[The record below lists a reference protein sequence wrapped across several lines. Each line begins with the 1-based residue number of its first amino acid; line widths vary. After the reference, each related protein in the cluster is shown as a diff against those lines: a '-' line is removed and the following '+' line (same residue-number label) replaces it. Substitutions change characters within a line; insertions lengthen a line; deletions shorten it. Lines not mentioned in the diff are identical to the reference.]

1 MMNEAKILLIGGSGF
16 IGQKIASGLSA
27 LGHSVLLPTRKAAY
41 AKELWVLPKLQVIEA
56 NIHDPAVLA
65 DMCQRLGPG
74 GVVINLVGILHDK
87 TGSPYGPGFL
97 KNHVELTKKIIA
109 AMGAANLKRY
119 IHMSALGASS
129 SGSSMYQRS
138 KGDAENLVKASDLDW
153 TIFRPSVVFGE
164 NDKFINLFASL
175 QKFAPVL
182 PLGGAAVKFQP
193 VYVSDV
199 AQAFVK
205 SISMSE
211 TIGRVFDLAGPRVYT
226 LAELVNFA
234 GMVGGRKSMIIP
246 LPKPLAYLQAGL
258 LEMMPGPTLMSR
270 DNLASMSE
278 DNVLPAGAE
287 NALEKVFGIN
297 PQALNVLIK

>member
-1 MMNEAKILLIGGSGF
+1 MNEAKVLLIGGSGF

-56 NIHDPAVLA
+56 NIHDPSVLA
-65 DMCQRLGPG
+65 DLCQRLGPD
-74 GVVINLVGILHDK
+74 GVVINLVGVLHDK

-97 KNHVELTKKIIA
+97 KNHVELTKKIITAMNA
-109 AMGAANLKRY
+109 AHLKRY
-119 IHMSALGASS
+119 IHMSALGANS
-129 SGSSMYQRS
+129 SGASMYQRS

-164 NDKFINLFASL
+164 KDKFINLFASL
-175 QKFAPVL
+175 QKFAPIL
-182 PLGGAAVKFQP
+182 PLGGANVKFQP

-205 SISMSE
+205 SIAMSE

-234 GMVGGRKSMIIP
+234 GMVGGRKSIVIP

-287 NALEKVFGIN
+287 NSLEKVFAIN
-297 PQALNVLIK
+297 PQALDVLLK

>member
-1 MMNEAKILLIGGSGF
+1 
-16 IGQKIASGLSA
+16 
-27 LGHSVLLPTRKAAY
+27 
-41 AKELWVLPKLQVIEA
+41 VIEA
-56 NIHDPAVLA
+56 NIHDPSVLA
-65 DMCQRLGPG
+65 DLCQRLGPD
-74 GVVINLVGILHDK
+74 GVVINLVGVLHDK
-87 TGSPYGPGFL
+87 TRSPYGPGFL
-97 KNHVELTKKIIA
+97 KNHVELTKKIITAMNA
-109 AMGAANLKRY
+109 AHLKRY
-119 IHMSALGASS
+119 IHMSALGANS
-129 SGSSMYQRS
+129 SGASMYQRS

-164 NDKFINLFASL
+164 KDKFINLFASL
-175 QKFAPVL
+175 QKFAPIL
-182 PLGGAAVKFQP
+182 PLGGANVKFQP

-205 SISMSE
+205 SIAMSE

-234 GMVGGRKSMIIP
+234 GMVGGRKSIVIP

-287 NALEKVFGIN
+287 NSLEKVFAIN
-297 PQALNVLIK
+297 PQALDVLLK

>member
-1 MMNEAKILLIGGSGF
+1 MNEAKVLLIGGSGF

-56 NIHDPAVLA
+56 NIHDPSVLA
-65 DMCQRLGPG
+65 DLCQRLGPD
-74 GVVINLVGILHDK
+74 GVVINLVGVLHDK

-97 KNHVELTKKIIA
+97 KNHVELTKKIITAMNA
-109 AMGAANLKRY
+109 AHLKRY
-119 IHMSALGASS
+119 IHMSALGANS
-129 SGSSMYQRS
+129 SGASMYQRS

-164 NDKFINLFASL
+164 KDKFINLFASL
-175 QKFAPVL
+175 QKFAPIL
-182 PLGGAAVKFQP
+182 PLGGANVKFQP

-205 SISMSE
+205 SIAMSE

-234 GMVGGRKSMIIP
+234 GMVSGRKSIVIP

-287 NALEKVFGIN
+287 NSLEKVFAIN
-297 PQALNVLIK
+297 PQALDVLLK

>member
-27 LGHSVLLPTRKAAY
+27 LGHTVLLPTRKAAY
-41 AKELWVLPKLQVIEA
+41 AKELWVLPNLQVIEA

-65 DMCQRLGPG
+65 DLCQRVGPG

-97 KNHVELTKKIIA
+97 KNHVELTNKIIA
-109 AMGAANLKRY
+109 AMNAADLHRY
-119 IHMSALGASS
+119 IHMSALGANS
-129 SGSSMYQRS
+129 SGASMYQRS
-138 KGDAENLVKASDLDW
+138 KGDAENLVKSSDLDW

-164 NDKFINLFASL
+164 KDKFINLFASL

-182 PLGGAAVKFQP
+182 PLGGAGVKFQP

-226 LAELVNFA
+226 LTELVNFA
-234 GMVGGRKSMIIP
+234 GVVGGRKSIVIP

-287 NALEKVFGIN
+287 NALEKVFAIN
-297 PQALNVLIK
+297 PQALDVLIK

>member
-1 MMNEAKILLIGGSGF
+1 MNEAKILVIGGSGF

-27 LGHSVLLPTRKAAY
+27 IGHSVLLPTRRAAY

-56 NIHDPAVLA
+56 NIHDPSVLA
-65 DMCQRLGPG
+65 DLCQRLGPE
-74 GVVINLVGILHDK
+74 GVVINLVGVLHDK

-109 AMGAANLKRY
+109 AMSAANLKRY

-129 SGSSMYQRS
+129 WGASMYQRS

-164 NDKFINLFASL
+164 KDKFINLFASL

-182 PLGGAAVKFQP
+182 PLGGAGVKFQP

-234 GMVGGRKSMIIP
+234 GVVGGRKSIVIP

-278 DNVLPAGAE
+278 DNVLPPGAE
-287 NALEKVFGIN
+287 NALEKVFAIN
-297 PQALNVLIK
+297 PQALDVLIK

>member
-1 MMNEAKILLIGGSGF
+1 MMNEANILLIGGSGF

-27 LGHSVLLPTRKAAY
+27 LGHRVLLPTRKAAY
-41 AKELWVLPKLQVIEA
+41 AKELWVLPNLQVIEA
-56 NIHDPAVLA
+56 NIHDPTVLA
-65 DMCQRLGPG
+65 DLCQRVGPG

-109 AMGAANLKRY
+109 AMSAAHLKRY
-119 IHMSALGASS
+119 IHMSALGANS
-129 SGSSMYQRS
+129 SGASMYQRS
-138 KGDAENLVKASDLDW
+138 KGDAENLVKSSDLDW

-164 NDKFINLFASL
+164 KDKFINLFASL

-182 PLGGAAVKFQP
+182 PLGGASVKFQP

-234 GMVGGRKSMIIP
+234 GLVGGRKSIVIP

-287 NALEKVFGIN
+287 NALEKVFAIN
-297 PQALNVLIK
+297 PQALDVLIK

>member
-1 MMNEAKILLIGGSGF
+1 MNETKILLIGGSGF
-16 IGQKIASGLSA
+16 IGQQIATRLSA
-27 LGHSVLLPTRKAAY
+27 LGCVVLMPTRKAAY
-41 AKELWVLPKLQVIEA
+41 AKELWVLPNLQVIEA
-56 NIHDPAVLA
+56 NIHDPAALA
-65 DMCQRLGPG
+65 DLCQRLGPG

-97 KNHVELTKKIIA
+97 KNHVELAKKIID
-109 AMGAANLKRY
+109 AMNLVGLKRY
-119 IHMSALGASS
+119 IHMSALGANS
-129 SGSSMYQRS
+129 SGASMYQRS
-138 KGDAENLVKASDLDW
+138 KGDAENLVKSSDLDW

-164 NDKFINLFASL
+164 KDKFINLFASL
-175 QKFAPVL
+175 QKFVPVL
-182 PLGGAAVKFQP
+182 PLGGASVKFQP

-205 SISMSE
+205 SISMPE

-226 LAELVNFA
+226 LAELVKFA
-234 GMVGGRKSMIIP
+234 GLVGGRKSIVIP

-287 NALEKVFGIN
+287 NALEKVFSIN
-297 PQALNVLIK
+297 PQALDVLIK

>member
-1 MMNEAKILLIGGSGF
+1 MNQIKILLIGGSGF
-16 IGQKIASGLSA
+16 IGQQIATRLSA
-27 LGHSVLLPTRKAAY
+27 LGYAVLMPTRKAAY
-41 AKELWVLPKLQVIEA
+41 AKELWVLPNLQVIEA

-65 DMCQRLGPG
+65 DLCQRLGPH

-109 AMGAANLKRY
+109 AMSAANLKRY
-119 IHMSALGASS
+119 IHMSALGANSA
-129 SGSSMYQRS
+129 GASMYQRS
-138 KGDAENLVKASDLDW
+138 KGDAENLVKSSDLDW

-164 NDKFINLFASL
+164 KDKFINLFASL

-182 PLGGAAVKFQP
+182 PLGGASVKFQP

-211 TIGRVFDLAGPRVYT
+211 TIGGVFDLAGPRVYT

-234 GMVGGRKSMIIP
+234 GVVGGRKSIVIP

-287 NALEKVFGIN
+287 NTLEKVFAIN
-297 PQALNVLIK
+297 PQALDVLIK

>member
-1 MMNEAKILLIGGSGF
+1 MNETNILLIGGSGF

-27 LGHSVLLPTRKAAY
+27 LGHAVFLPTRKAAY

-56 NIHDPAVLA
+56 NVHDPAVLA
-65 DMCQRLGPG
+65 DLCQRVGPG
-74 GVVINLVGILHDK
+74 GIVINLVGILHDK
-87 TGSPYGPGFL
+87 TGTPYGPGFL

-109 AMGAANLKRY
+109 AMTTANLKRY
-119 IHMSALGASS
+119 IHMSALGASG
-129 SGSSMYQRS
+129 SGASMYQRS
-138 KGDAENLVKASDLDW
+138 KGDAEDLVKASDLDW

-164 NDKFINLFASL
+164 KDKFINLFASL

-182 PLGGAAVKFQP
+182 PLGGASVKFQP

-234 GMVGGRKSMIIP
+234 GVVGGRKSFVIP

-297 PQALNVLIK
+297 PQALDVLIK

>member
-234 GMVGGRKSMIIP
+234 GMVGGRKSMVIP

-297 PQALNVLIK
+297 PQALDVLIK

>member
-74 GVVINLVGILHDK
+74 GLVINLVGVLHDK

-234 GMVGGRKSMIIP
+234 GMVGGRKSMVIP

-297 PQALNVLIK
+297 PQALDVLIK

>member
-1 MMNEAKILLIGGSGF
+1 MNQIKILLIGGSGF
-16 IGQKIASGLSA
+16 IGQQIATRLSA
-27 LGHSVLLPTRKAAY
+27 LGYAVLMPTRKAAY
-41 AKELWVLPKLQVIEA
+41 AKELWVLPNLQVIEA

-65 DMCQRLGPG
+65 DLCQRLGPH

-109 AMGAANLKRY
+109 AMSAANLKRY
-119 IHMSALGASS
+119 IHMSALGANSA
-129 SGSSMYQRS
+129 GASMYQRS
-138 KGDAENLVKASDLDW
+138 KGDAENLVKSSDLDW

-164 NDKFINLFASL
+164 KDKFINLFASL

-182 PLGGAAVKFQP
+182 PLGGASVKFQP

-211 TIGRVFDLAGPRVYT
+211 TIGGVFDLTGPRVYT

-234 GMVGGRKSMIIP
+234 GVVGGRKSIVIP

-287 NALEKVFGIN
+287 NTLEKVFAIN
-297 PQALNVLIK
+297 PQALDVLIK

>member
-1 MMNEAKILLIGGSGF
+1 MMNEASILLIGGSGF

-27 LGHSVLLPTRKAAY
+27 LGHRVLLPTRKAGY
-41 AKELWVLPKLQVIEA
+41 AKELWVLPNLQVIEA
-56 NIHDPAVLA
+56 NIHDPSVLG
-65 DMCQRLGPG
+65 DLCQRLGPH
-74 GVVINLVGILHDK
+74 GVVINLVGVLHDK
-87 TGSPYGPGFL
+87 TDSPYGPGFL

-109 AMGAANLKRY
+109 AMSAANLKRY
-119 IHMSALGASS
+119 IHMSALGANS
-129 SGSSMYQRS
+129 SGASMYQRS
-138 KGDAENLVKASDLDW
+138 KGDAENLVKSSDLDW

-164 NDKFINLFASL
+164 KDKFINLFASL

-182 PLGGAAVKFQP
+182 PLGGAGVKFQP

-234 GMVGGRKSMIIP
+234 GVVGGRKSIVIP

-287 NALEKVFGIN
+287 NVLEKVFAIN
-297 PQALNVLIK
+297 PQALDVLIK

>member
-1 MMNEAKILLIGGSGF
+1 MNEAKVLLIGGSGF

-27 LGHSVLLPTRKAAY
+27 LGHAVLLPTRKAAY

-56 NIHDPAVLA
+56 NIHDPSVLA
-65 DMCQRLGPG
+65 DLCQRLGPD
-74 GVVINLVGILHDK
+74 GVVINLVGVLHDK

-97 KNHVELTKKIIA
+97 KNHVELTKKIITAMNA
-109 AMGAANLKRY
+109 AHLKRY
-119 IHMSALGASS
+119 IHMSALGANS
-129 SGSSMYQRS
+129 SGASMYQRS

-164 NDKFINLFASL
+164 KDKFINLFASL
-175 QKFAPVL
+175 QKFAPIL
-182 PLGGAAVKFQP
+182 PLGGANVKFQP

-205 SISMSE
+205 SIAMSE
-211 TIGRVFDLAGPRVYT
+211 TIGRVFDLAGPRVFT

-234 GMVGGRKSMIIP
+234 GMVGGRKSIVIP

-287 NALEKVFGIN
+287 NSLEKVFAIN
-297 PQALNVLIK
+297 PQALDVLLK

>member
-1 MMNEAKILLIGGSGF
+1 
-16 IGQKIASGLSA
+16 
-27 LGHSVLLPTRKAAY
+27 
-41 AKELWVLPKLQVIEA
+41 
-56 NIHDPAVLA
+56 
-65 DMCQRLGPG
+65 
-74 GVVINLVGILHDK
+74 VINLVGVLHDK

-109 AMGAANLKRY
+109 AMSAANLKRY

-129 SGSSMYQRS
+129 SGASMYQRS

-164 NDKFINLFASL
+164 KDKFINLFASL

-182 PLGGAAVKFQP
+182 PLGGAGVKFQP

-234 GMVGGRKSMIIP
+234 GVVGGRKSIVIP

-278 DNVLPAGAE
+278 DNVLPPGAE
-287 NALEKVFGIN
+287 NALEKVFTIN
-297 PQALNVLIK
+297 PQALDVLIK

>member
-1 MMNEAKILLIGGSGF
+1 
-16 IGQKIASGLSA
+16 
-27 LGHSVLLPTRKAAY
+27 LPTRKSAY
-41 AKELWVLPKLQVIEA
+41 AKELWVLPNLQVIEA
-56 NIHDPAVLA
+56 NIHEPTVLA
-65 DMCQRLGPG
+65 DLCQRLGPH
-74 GVVINLVGILHDK
+74 GVVINLVGVLHDK

-109 AMGAANLKRY
+109 AMNAANLKRY

-129 SGSSMYQRS
+129 SGASMYQRS

-164 NDKFINLFASL
+164 KDKFINLFASL

-182 PLGGAAVKFQP
+182 PLGGAGVKFQP

-211 TIGRVFDLAGPRVYT
+211 TIGRVFDLVGPRVYT
-226 LAELVNFA
+226 LTELVNFA
-234 GMVGGRKSMIIP
+234 GVVGGRKSIVIP

-287 NALEKVFGIN
+287 NALEKVFAIN
-297 PQALNVLIK
+297 PQALDVLIK

>member
-1 MMNEAKILLIGGSGF
+1 
-16 IGQKIASGLSA
+16 
-27 LGHSVLLPTRKAAY
+27 LPTRRAAY

-56 NIHDPAVLA
+56 NIHDPSVLA
-65 DMCQRLGPG
+65 DLCQRLGPDG
-74 GVVINLVGILHDK
+74 IVINLVGILHDK
-87 TGSPYGPGFL
+87 TGTPYGPGFL

-109 AMGAANLKRY
+109 AMSSANLKRY

-129 SGSSMYQRS
+129 LGASMYQRS

-164 NDKFINLFASL
+164 KDKFINLFASL

-182 PLGGAAVKFQP
+182 PLGGASVKFQP

-234 GMVGGRKSMIIP
+234 GVVGGRKSIVIP

-278 DNVLPAGAE
+278 DNVLPAGSE

-297 PQALNVLIK
+297 PQALDVLIK

>member
-1 MMNEAKILLIGGSGF
+1 MKNDAKILLIGGSGF

-27 LGHSVLLPTRKAAY
+27 LGHVVLLPTRRATY
-41 AKELWVLPKLQVIEA
+41 AKELWVLPNLQVIEA
-56 NIHDPAVLA
+56 NIHDPSVLA
-65 DMCQRLGPG
+65 DLCQRLGPG
-74 GVVINLVGILHDK
+74 GVVINLVGVLHDK

-109 AMGAANLKRY
+109 AMDSANLKRY
-119 IHMSALGASS
+119 IHMSALGANS
-129 SGSSMYQRS
+129 SGASMYQRS
-138 KGDAENLVKASDLDW
+138 KGDAENLVKASDLAW

-164 NDKFINLFASL
+164 KDKFINLFASL

-182 PLGGAAVKFQP
+182 PLGGASVKFQP

-234 GMVGGRKSMIIP
+234 GMVGGRKSIVIP

-278 DNVLPAGAE
+278 DNVLPPGAE
-287 NALEKVFGIN
+287 NALEKVFAIN
-297 PQALNVLIK
+297 PQALDVLIK

>member
-1 MMNEAKILLIGGSGF
+1 MMNETNILLIGGSGF

-27 LGHSVLLPTRKAAY
+27 LGHAVYLPTRKAAY

-56 NIHDPAVLA
+56 NIHDPSVLA
-65 DMCQRLGPG
+65 DLCQRLGPK

-109 AMGAANLKRY
+109 AMNAANLKRY
-119 IHMSALGASS
+119 IHMSALGANS
-129 SGSSMYQRS
+129 SGASMYQRS

-164 NDKFINLFASL
+164 KDKFINLFASL

-182 PLGGAAVKFQP
+182 PLGGASVKFQP
-193 VYVSDV
+193 VYVADV

-234 GMVGGRKSMIIP
+234 GVVGGRKSFVIP
-246 LPKPLAYLQAGL
+246 LPKSLAYLQAGL

-278 DNVLPAGAE
+278 DNVLPAGSE
-287 NALEKVFGIN
+287 NALEKVFAIN
-297 PQALNVLIK
+297 PQALDVLLK

>member
-1 MMNEAKILLIGGSGF
+1 MNEAKILLIGGSGF

-27 LGHSVLLPTRKAAY
+27 LGHSVLLPTRRAAY

-56 NIHDPAVLA
+56 NIHDPSVLA
-65 DMCQRLGPG
+65 NLCQRLGPK
-74 GVVINLVGILHDK
+74 GVVINLVGVLHDK

-109 AMGAANLKRY
+109 AMSAANLKRY

-129 SGSSMYQRS
+129 WGASMYQRS

-164 NDKFINLFASL
+164 KDKFINLFASL

-182 PLGGAAVKFQP
+182 PLGGAGVKFQP

-234 GMVGGRKSMIIP
+234 GVVGGRKSIVIP

-278 DNVLPAGAE
+278 DNVLPPGAE
-287 NALEKVFGIN
+287 NALEKVFAIN
-297 PQALNVLIK
+297 PQALDVLIK

>member
-1 MMNEAKILLIGGSGF
+1 MNEAKILLIGGSGF

-27 LGHSVLLPTRKAAY
+27 LGHSVLLPTRRAAY

-56 NIHDPAVLA
+56 NIHDPSVLA
-65 DMCQRLGPG
+65 DLCQRLGPE
-74 GVVINLVGILHDK
+74 GVVINLVGVLHDK

-109 AMGAANLKRY
+109 AMSAANLKRY

-129 SGSSMYQRS
+129 WGASMYQRS

-164 NDKFINLFASL
+164 KDKFINLFASL

-182 PLGGAAVKFQP
+182 PLGGAGVKFQP

-234 GMVGGRKSMIIP
+234 GVVGGRKSIVIP

-287 NALEKVFGIN
+287 NALEKVFAIN
-297 PQALNVLIK
+297 PQALDVLIK

>member
-1 MMNEAKILLIGGSGF
+1 MNEAKVLLIGGSGF

-56 NIHDPAVLA
+56 NIHDPSVLA
-65 DMCQRLGPG
+65 DLCQRLGPD
-74 GVVINLVGILHDK
+74 GVVINLVGVLHDK

-97 KNHVELTKKIIA
+97 KNHVELTKKIITAMNA
-109 AMGAANLKRY
+109 AHLKRY
-119 IHMSALGASS
+119 IHMSALGANS
-129 SGSSMYQRS
+129 SGASMYQRS

-164 NDKFINLFASL
+164 KDKFINLFASL
-175 QKFAPVL
+175 QKFAPIL
-182 PLGGAAVKFQP
+182 PLGGANVKFQP

-205 SISMSE
+205 SVAMSE

-234 GMVGGRKSMIIP
+234 GMVGGRKSIVIP

-287 NALEKVFGIN
+287 NSLEKVFAIN
-297 PQALNVLIK
+297 PQALDVLLK

>member
-1 MMNEAKILLIGGSGF
+1 MNEAKVLLIGGSGF

-56 NIHDPAVLA
+56 NIHDPSVLA
-65 DMCQRLGPG
+65 DLCQRLGPD
-74 GVVINLVGILHDK
+74 GVVINLVGVLHDK

-97 KNHVELTKKIIA
+97 KNHVELTKKIITAMNA
-109 AMGAANLKRY
+109 AHLKRY

-129 SGSSMYQRS
+129 SGASMYQRS

-164 NDKFINLFASL
+164 KDKFINLFASL
-175 QKFAPVL
+175 QKFAPIL
-182 PLGGAAVKFQP
+182 PLGGANVKFQP

-205 SISMSE
+205 SIAMSE

-234 GMVGGRKSMIIP
+234 GMVGGRKSIVIP

-287 NALEKVFGIN
+287 NSLEKVFAIN
-297 PQALNVLIK
+297 PQALDVLLK

>member
-1 MMNEAKILLIGGSGF
+1 MMNEASILLIGGSGF

-27 LGHSVLLPTRKAAY
+27 LGHRVLLPTRKAGY
-41 AKELWVLPKLQVIEA
+41 AKELWVLPNLQVIEA
-56 NIHDPAVLA
+56 NIHDPSVLG
-65 DMCQRLGPG
+65 DLCQRLGPH
-74 GVVINLVGILHDK
+74 GVVINLVGVLHDK
-87 TGSPYGPGFL
+87 TDSPYGPGFL

-109 AMGAANLKRY
+109 AMSAANLKRY
-119 IHMSALGASS
+119 IHMSALGANS
-129 SGSSMYQRS
+129 SGASMYQRS
-138 KGDAENLVKASDLDW
+138 KGDAENLVKSSDLDW

-164 NDKFINLFASL
+164 KDKFINLFASL

-182 PLGGAAVKFQP
+182 PLGGAGVKFQP

-199 AQAFVK
+199 AQAFEK

-234 GMVGGRKSMIIP
+234 GVVGGRKSIVIP

-287 NALEKVFGIN
+287 NVLEKVFAIN
-297 PQALNVLIK
+297 PQALDVLIK

>member
-1 MMNEAKILLIGGSGF
+1 
-16 IGQKIASGLSA
+16 
-27 LGHSVLLPTRKAAY
+27 
-41 AKELWVLPKLQVIEA
+41 
-56 NIHDPAVLA
+56 
-65 DMCQRLGPG
+65 
-74 GVVINLVGILHDK
+74 
-87 TGSPYGPGFL
+87 
-97 KNHVELTKKIIA
+97 
-109 AMGAANLKRY
+109 
-119 IHMSALGASS
+119 
-129 SGSSMYQRS
+129 
-138 KGDAENLVKASDLDW
+138 
-153 TIFRPSVVFGE
+153 VVFGE
-164 NDKFINLFASL
+164 KDKFINLFASL

-182 PLGGAAVKFQP
+182 PLGGAGVKFQP

-234 GMVGGRKSMIIP
+234 GVVGGRKSIVIP

-287 NALEKVFGIN
+287 NALEKVFAIN
-297 PQALNVLIK
+297 PQALDVLIK

>member
-1 MMNEAKILLIGGSGF
+1 MMNDVKILLIGGSGF
-16 IGQKIASGLSA
+16 IGQKIAAGLSA
-27 LGHSVLLPTRKAAY
+27 LGHTVFLPTRKAAY

-56 NIHDPAVLA
+56 NVHDPAVLA
-65 DMCQRLGPG
+65 DLCQRIGTK
-74 GVVINLVGILHDK
+74 GVVINLVGVLHDK

-109 AMGAANLKRY
+109 AMSAANLKRY
-119 IHMSALGASS
+119 IHMSALGANS
-129 SGSSMYQRS
+129 SGASMYQRS
-138 KGDAENLVKASDLDW
+138 KGDAENLVKASNLDW

-164 NDKFINLFASL
+164 KDKFINLFASL

-182 PLGGAAVKFQP
+182 PLGGAGVKFQP

-205 SISMSE
+205 SISMTE

-226 LAELVNFA
+226 LAELVNVA
-234 GMVGGRKSMIIP
+234 GMVGGRKSLVIP

-278 DNVLPAGAE
+278 DNVLPAGAD
-287 NALEKVFGIN
+287 NALEKVFGIS
-297 PQALNVLIK
+297 PQALDVLIK

>member
-27 LGHSVLLPTRKAAY
+27 LGHSVLLPTRRAAY

-56 NIHDPAVLA
+56 NIHDPSVLA
-65 DMCQRLGPG
+65 DLCQRLGPE
-74 GVVINLVGILHDK
+74 GVVINLVGVLHDK

-109 AMGAANLKRY
+109 AMSAANLKRY

-129 SGSSMYQRS
+129 WGASMYQRS

-164 NDKFINLFASL
+164 KDKFINLFASL

-182 PLGGAAVKFQP
+182 PLGGAGVKFQP

-234 GMVGGRKSMIIP
+234 GVVGGRKSIVIP

-287 NALEKVFGIN
+287 NALEKVFAIN
-297 PQALNVLIK
+297 PQALDVLIK

>member
-1 MMNEAKILLIGGSGF
+1 MMNEANILLIGGSGF

-27 LGHSVLLPTRKAAY
+27 LGHRVLLPTRKAAY
-41 AKELWVLPKLQVIEA
+41 AKELWVLPNLQVIEA

-65 DMCQRLGPG
+65 DLCQRVGPG

-109 AMGAANLKRY
+109 AMNVANLKRY
-119 IHMSALGASS
+119 IHMSALGANS
-129 SGSSMYQRS
+129 SGASMYQRS
-138 KGDAENLVKASDLDW
+138 KGDAENLVKSSDLDW

-164 NDKFINLFASL
+164 KDKFINLFASL

-182 PLGGAAVKFQP
+182 PLGGAGVKFQP

-234 GMVGGRKSMIIP
+234 GVVGGRKSIVIP

-287 NALEKVFGIN
+287 NVLEKVFAIN
-297 PQALNVLIK
+297 PQALDVLIK

>member
-1 MMNEAKILLIGGSGF
+1 MNQIKILLIGGSGF
-16 IGQKIASGLSA
+16 IGQQIATRLSA
-27 LGHSVLLPTRKAAY
+27 LGYAVLMPTRKAAY
-41 AKELWVLPKLQVIEA
+41 AKELWVLPNLQVIEA

-65 DMCQRLGPG
+65 DLCQRLGPH

-109 AMGAANLKRY
+109 AMSAANLKRY
-119 IHMSALGASS
+119 IHMSALGANSA
-129 SGSSMYQRS
+129 GASMYQRS
-138 KGDAENLVKASDLDW
+138 KGDAENLVKSSDLDW

-164 NDKFINLFASL
+164 KDKFINLFASL

-182 PLGGAAVKFQP
+182 PLGGSSVKFQP

-211 TIGRVFDLAGPRVYT
+211 TIGGVFDLAGPRVYT

-234 GMVGGRKSMIIP
+234 GVVGGRKSIVIP

-287 NALEKVFGIN
+287 NTLEKVFAIN
-297 PQALNVLIK
+297 PQALDVLIK

>member
-27 LGHSVLLPTRKAAY
+27 LGHSVLLPTRRAAY

-56 NIHDPAVLA
+56 NIHDPSVLA
-65 DMCQRLGPG
+65 NLCQRLGPK
-74 GVVINLVGILHDK
+74 GVVINLVGVLHDK

-109 AMGAANLKRY
+109 AMSAANLKRY

-129 SGSSMYQRS
+129 WGASMYQRS

-164 NDKFINLFASL
+164 KDKFINLFASL

-182 PLGGAAVKFQP
+182 PLGGAGVKFQP

-234 GMVGGRKSMIIP
+234 GVVGGRKSIVIP

-287 NALEKVFGIN
+287 NALEKVFAIN
-297 PQALNVLIK
+297 PQALDVLIK

>member
-1 MMNEAKILLIGGSGF
+1 MMNEANILLIGGSGF

-27 LGHSVLLPTRKAAY
+27 LGHRVLLPTRKATY
-41 AKELWVLPKLQVIEA
+41 AKELWVLPNLQVIEA
-56 NIHDPAVLA
+56 NIHDPTVLA
-65 DMCQRLGPG
+65 DLCQRVGPG

-109 AMGAANLKRY
+109 AMNAVDLKRY
-119 IHMSALGASS
+119 IHMSALGANS
-129 SGSSMYQRS
+129 SGASMYQRS

-164 NDKFINLFASL
+164 KDKFINLFASL

-182 PLGGAAVKFQP
+182 PLGGAGVKFQP

-226 LAELVNFA
+226 LTELVNFA
-234 GMVGGRKSMIIP
+234 GVVGGRKSIVIP

-287 NALEKVFGIN
+287 NALEKVFAIN
-297 PQALNVLIK
+297 PQALDVLIK

>member
-1 MMNEAKILLIGGSGF
+1 MNEAKILLIGGSGF

-27 LGHSVLLPTRKAAY
+27 LGHSVLLPTRRAAY
-41 AKELWVLPKLQVIEA
+41 VKELWVLPKLQVIEA
-56 NIHDPAVLA
+56 NIHDPSVLA
-65 DMCQRLGPG
+65 DLCQRLGPE
-74 GVVINLVGILHDK
+74 GVVINIVGVLHDK

-109 AMGAANLKRY
+109 AMSAANLKRY

-129 SGSSMYQRS
+129 WGASMYQRS

-164 NDKFINLFASL
+164 KDKFINLFASL

-182 PLGGAAVKFQP
+182 PLGGAGVKFQP

-234 GMVGGRKSMIIP
+234 GVVGGRKSIVIP

-278 DNVLPAGAE
+278 DNVLPPGAE
-287 NALEKVFGIN
+287 NALEKVFAIN
-297 PQALNVLIK
+297 PQALDVLIK